1 MKFALCIVALTFMVS
16 VEAVPQDIFSVGP
29 SRSMASYGSSS
40 SSSSSSRVPAGLTPP
55 IVSPTNEKE
64 YFDNKLESIQGAIKD
79 TIEAGKDLQDMEKA
93 LQNIV
98 NLSSL
103 IWLTESATEY
113 ATATD
118 KYENLWKPGKQPYRN
133 IYGKNSQII

>member
-16 VEAVPQDIFSVGP
+16 VEAVPAP
-29 SRSMASYGSSS
+29 
-40 SSSSSSRVPAGLTPP
+40 LTPA
-55 IVSPTNEKE
+55 IVSPTNDLE
-64 YFDNKLESIQGAIKD
+64 YFNNKLKSIQGAIKD
-79 TIEAGKDLQDMEKA
+79 SIEAGKDVQLMEKA

-103 IWLTESATEY
+103 FWLTESATEY

-118 KYENLWKPGKQPYRN
+118 KYENLWKTGCTTHDECVVADITGADLQGCRRV
-133 IYGKNSQII
+133 KNAFTGEMEPKCVQ

>member
-16 VEAVPQDIFSVGP
+16 VEAVPAP
-29 SRSMASYGSSS
+29 
-40 SSSSSSRVPAGLTPP
+40 LTPA
-55 IVSPTNEKE
+55 IVSPTNGKE
-64 YFDNKLESIQGAIKD
+64 YFKKKLESIQGAIDD

-103 IWLTESATEY
+103 FWLTESATEY

-118 KYENLWKPGKQPYRN
+118 KYENLWKTGCTTHEECLAADMSGADLEGCRRV
-133 IYGKNSQII
+133 KNALTGAMEPKCVQ